1 MNSVRRAFEWLQKA
15 PAGTERKAAV
25 RPYDYGFVGE
35 MSVLMNA
42 HPLIGPALAEL
53 FMQVMFAP
61 GALTRPEREMVA
73 AVAAAA
79 QDCHY

>member
-1 MNSVRRAFEWLQKA
+1 MNSVRRAFEWLQKGQA
-15 PAGTERKAAV
+15 STGRKPAV

-42 HPLIGPALAEL
+42 HPRIGPALAEL

-73 AVAAAA
+73 AVTAAA

>member
-1 MNSVRRAFEWLQKA
+1 VVPKRIGRRRAQTRRA
-15 PAGTERKAAV
+15 SIRH
-25 RPYDYGFVGE
+25 GFVGE

-53 FMQVMFAP
+53 FMRVMFAP
-61 GALTRPEREMVA
+61 GALARPEREMVA

>member
-1 MNSVRRAFEWLQKA
+1 VGGARRAFEWFQDA
-15 PAGTERKAAV
+15 AAGGCKPVA

-53 FMQVMFAP
+53 FMPVMFAP
-61 GALTRPEREMVA
+61 GALARPEREMVA

>member
-1 MNSVRRAFEWLQKA
+1 MNSVRRAFEWLQQGQA
-15 PAGTERKAAV
+15 STGRKPAV

-42 HPLIGPALAEL
+42 HPRIGPALAEL

-73 AVAAAA
+73 AAAAAA

>member
-1 MNSVRRAFEWLQKA
+1 
-15 PAGTERKAAV
+15 
-25 RPYDYGFVGE
+25 

-42 HPLIGPALAEL
+42 HPLIGPALAEM

-61 GALTRPEREMVA
+61 GVLTRSEREMVA

-79 QDCHY
+79 QDCDY